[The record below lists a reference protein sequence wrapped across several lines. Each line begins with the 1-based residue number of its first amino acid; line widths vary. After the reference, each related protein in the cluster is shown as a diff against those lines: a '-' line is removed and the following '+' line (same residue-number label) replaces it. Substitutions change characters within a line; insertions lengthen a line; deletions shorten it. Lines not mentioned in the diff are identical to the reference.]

1 MIKAQYKKDGVTVA
15 WIKFDINED
24 YEAKIRAE
32 APAVWDECVWDNSSV
47 KNEAPKLKEVRK
59 KIKDKSK
66 AKKMEEDL
74 EAMTN
79 KDTVVDNDVF
89 DEDKY

>member
-1 MIKAQYKKDGVTVA
+1 MIKAQYKVGENTVA

-32 APAVWDECVWDNSSV
+32 APAQWDECVWDNSSV
-47 KNEAPKLKEVRK
+47 KNEAPKQKEVRK
-59 KIKDKSK
+59 KVKDKSK
-66 AKKMEEDL
+66 AKKMEADL
-74 EAMTN
+74 EAMMEE
-79 KDTVVDNDVF
+79 DTVVDNDVF